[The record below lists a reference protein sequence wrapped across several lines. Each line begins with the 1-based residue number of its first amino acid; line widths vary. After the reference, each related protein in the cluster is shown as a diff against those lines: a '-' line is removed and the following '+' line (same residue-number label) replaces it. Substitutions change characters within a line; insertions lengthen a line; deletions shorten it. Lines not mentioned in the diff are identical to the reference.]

1 MHEGGGSKTLP
12 SVKQIAMSVAVILSQ
27 NITQN
32 RRSRLSIA
40 DRGTSHT
47 LLHLATVVQAGYT
60 GWSGM
65 VFIEPIP
72 QALLTL
78 TMLPVVL

>member
-1 MHEGGGSKTLP
+1 VFSLGKKNTNEGSIVSKESESARTTKKSP
-12 SVKQIAMSVAVILSQ
+12 TAATMRQ
-27 NITQN
+27 TW
-32 RRSRLSIA
+32 
-40 DRGTSHT
+40 GTRV
-47 LLHLATVVQAGYT
+47 LLHWLTVVQVGYT

-72 QALLTL
+72 KALLNL

>member
-1 MHEGGGSKTLP
+1 M
-12 SVKQIAMSVAVILSQ
+12 
-27 NITQN
+27 
-32 RRSRLSIA
+32 LSIP
-40 DRGTSHT
+40 DTRTKSPTVDTMRQTWGTRV
-47 LLHLATVVQAGYT
+47 LLHWLTVVQAGYT

-72 QALLTL
+72 QALLNL

>member
-1 MHEGGGSKTLP
+1 MSSP
-12 SVKQIAMSVAVILSQ
+12 RKQKSP
-27 NITQN
+27 T
-32 RRSRLSIA
+32 A
-40 DRGTSHT
+40 DTMKQTWGTRV
-47 LLHLATVVQAGYT
+47 LFNWLTVVQAGYT

-72 QALLTL
+72 QALLNL